1 MPGRCSCLSN
11 TIAVRTESQSLGVFS
26 GPLDGIFMLQT
37 EFRSVLRDTL
47 ILGVWSFL
55 ILLVFISGW
64 YSIYQGAL
72 RKQENLFQ
80 AQQEQEVKL
89 LADIFENS
97 LKSVGDYLS
106 LLEGKLELQAGKE
119 GLPEGVVDQHP
130 YVICRGLAQ
139 SGGRIDFVQS
149 GDKGIVSGRRENI
162 RHWVSENA
170 HELGTEQQVFAA
182 PFILDG
188 EEVCL
193 GILHSAVNGR
203 DVHDIGFVLVHLSPL
218 IDQYFVRSRGE
229 KAGGAYILGGGG
241 KIVYDQERHRIGKNI
256 FDLHADNPELL
267 DLNKRILSQG
277 RGQGDYHFPHPETG
291 ERVRKIAAWNTV
303 DLGSARLVV
312 VTAAAEEAIFAALA
326 DMRNRGI
333 ALSMVL
339 AFFMIGGLVA
349 YFLYRQLVMRT
360 ISRRL
365 EEEVASRTE
374 RLRRTKEYLAI
385 TLQGIGDGV
394 VSTDESGRVHFMN
407 EVAQSV
413 LGMTMPCAEPFF
425 VQDVGE
431 LESID
436 TGERIEHPVYT
447 ALKSR
452 ETVPLNSPVRL
463 IPARG
468 STVSVIS
475 GSAAPL
481 MTEGEIKGCVFVFR
495 DITEKYAREEA
506 LRQSEAMF
514 RTFTE
519 TVDMAILI
527 YSNQKWIYANPA
539 AEELLGY
546 SQDELKHM
554 HCWEVAHPEYRD
566 LVRRRAQGR
575 EKGEDIE
582 GRYNIK
588 ILTREG
594 EEKTVDFRAQRIHF
608 HGQNAVLTTARDITA
623 RLEEE
628 KERDRLEKQ
637 LRQAQR
643 LEAVGTLAGGIAHD
657 FNNLLQGMSAHV
669 EYLLH
674 NCDRPDV
681 GQHLKNLEM
690 LVDRSGDLIQ
700 RLLVFSR
707 RTEADKKIVSASK
720 VAENALQILRRT
732 IPKMISLQV
741 DLDRE
746 EDTLV
751 NGDSGQLEQV
761 LINLI
766 KNAVDAV
773 EGSQEGEVSVSCS
786 RSSLSAVETLSKQLP
801 GGEYVIL
808 TVSDTGTGMDRE
820 TVEQIFDPFYTT
832 KEVGRGTGLGLAA
845 VYGIVSDHGGGITCY
860 SEPGQGTT
868 FRVYLPAAG
877 RGGDVEPSAGKAA
890 SRDLR
895 GSEGLLLVDDED
907 LILDV
912 TSEMLRDGGYRV
924 FKARSGEEALEIYK
938 NNSQSIDVVILDLG
952 MPGMG
957 GEKCLQS
964 LLGIDR
970 QLKIVVASGY
980 LEHKIKKDP
989 GKYGASAFVGKPYRM
1004 DRLLGVLRDVLE
1016 ENESGG

>member
-1 MPGRCSCLSN
+1 
-11 TIAVRTESQSLGVFS
+11 
-26 GPLDGIFMLQT
+26 MLQT
-37 EFRSVLRDTL
+37 EFKSVLRDTL
-47 ILGVWSFL
+47 ILGVWSLL

-72 RKQENLFQ
+72 RKQETQFQ
-80 AQQEQEVKL
+80 AQQKREVRL

-97 LKSVGDYLS
+97 LKPVGDYLS
-106 LLEGKLELQAGKE
+106 LFEGKPELQSGKE
-119 GLPEGVVDQHP
+119 GLPERVVDEHP
-130 YVICRGLAQ
+130 YVICRGLVQ
-139 SGGRIDFVQS
+139 SGGGIGFLQS
-149 GDKGIVSGRRENI
+149 GDKGIASGRRENI
-162 RHWVSENA
+162 RHWISENV
-170 HELGTEQQVFAA
+170 HELGTEQQIFAA
-182 PFILDG
+182 PFLLDG
-188 EEVCL
+188 DEVCL
-193 GILHSAVNGR
+193 GILHAAGNGR
-203 DVHDIGFVLVHLSPL
+203 DVGDIGFVLVHLSPL
-218 IDQYFVRSRGE
+218 VDRYLAPSRG
-229 KAGGAYILGGGG
+229 KTSGDTYILGPEGRV
-241 KIVYDQERHRIGKNI
+241 VYHHDRHTVGKNI
-256 FDLHADNPELL
+256 FDLHAGQPELL
-267 DLNKRILSQG
+267 SLNKRILSRG
-277 RGQGDYHFPHPETG
+277 RGQGDYNFHHPETG
-291 ERVRKIAAWNTV
+291 ERVRKIAAWNAV
-303 DLGSARLVV
+303 DLESFKLVV
-312 VTAAAEEAIFAALA
+312 VTAAAEEAVFAALA

-385 TLQGIGDGV
+385 TLQGMGDGV
-394 VSTDESGRVHFMN
+394 ISTDESGRVHFMN

-413 LGMTMPCAEPFF
+413 LGMNMPCAEPFF

-436 TGERIEHPVYT
+436 SGERIEHPVYT
-447 ALKSR
+447 ALKSG
-452 ETVPLNSPVRL
+452 ETVPLNFPVRL
-463 IPARG
+463 IPSRG

-481 MTEGEIKGCVFVFR
+481 ITEGEIKGCVFVFR

-506 LRQSEAMF
+506 LRQNEAMF

-546 SQDELKHM
+546 SQDALKHM
-554 HCWEVAHPEYRD
+554 YCWEVAHPEYRD

-575 EKGEDIE
+575 ERGEDIE

-594 EEKTVDFRAQRIHF
+594 REKIVDFRAQRIHF

-674 NCDRPDV
+674 NCDRPVV
-681 GQHLKNLEM
+681 GQHLKDLEM
-690 LVDRSGDLIQ
+690 LVDRAGDLIQ
-700 RLLVFSR
+700 RLLAFSR
-707 RTEADKKIVSASK
+707 RTEPDKKIISASR

-732 IPKMISLQV
+732 IPKMIGLHV
-741 DLDRE
+741 ELDRE

-773 EGSQEGEVSVSCS
+773 EGSSGGEVSVSCS
-786 RSSLSAVETLSKQLP
+786 RSSLSGVETLSKRLP
-801 GGEYVIL
+801 GGEYVLL

-820 TVEQIFDPFYTT
+820 TVEQIFDPFFTT

-877 RGGDVEPSAGKAA
+877 RRGDEEQAAGKKA
-890 SRDLR
+890 SRSLR

-907 LILDV
+907 LILEV
-912 TSEMLRDGGYRV
+912 TSEMLRDSGYRV
-924 FKARSGEEALEIYK
+924 FKARSGEEALEIYN

-957 GEKCLQS
+957 GEKCLQR
-964 LLGIDR
+964 LLEING
-970 QLKIVVASGY
+970 QLKIIVASGY

-1016 ENESGG
+1016 ENQSED